1 MTGKELNI
9 YVAPMQGYTDAPFR
23 HFHAGVY
30 GAADG
35 YFTPFLRIEHGEVR
49 RRDLRDISSPL
60 NDNHRLVPQ
69 VIARDRQ
76 EFETLADAVADAGHR
91 EIDLNL
97 GCPFPLQTR
106 RGRGAALIANRA
118 VLADIA
124 DAMTAKSGIK
134 FSVKMRPGL
143 SSPDE
148 WRQTIDIIN
157 EMPLCRLTIHPRLA
171 TQQYGGELLMDEFA
185 AMAAA
190 SAHPVVYNGDIA
202 TPADIDRIASAYPAI
217 EGIMA
222 GRGLLARPSLFAEWQ
237 SGREWDA
244 DERLAHILRLH
255 TGVYRHY
262 ADTLCGDTQI
272 LSKIKPFWE
281 YLEPEIGHKPAKA
294 IHKAGSLAKYEAA
307 VASIG

>member
-1 MTGKELNI
+1 
-9 YVAPMQGYTDAPFR
+9 MQGLTDAPFR

-60 NDNHRLVPQ
+60 NANHRLVPQ

-76 EFETLADAVADAGHR
+76 EFEILCDAVADAGYR

-118 VLADIA
+118 ALADIA
-124 DAMTAKSGIK
+124 DAMTARPDIK

-143 SSPDE
+143 LSPNE
-148 WRQTIDIIN
+148 WMQAIDIIN
-157 EMPLCRLTIHPRLA
+157 AMPLGRLTIHPRPA
-171 TQQYGGELLMDEFA
+171 TQQYGGPLLMEEFA

-190 SAHPVVYNGDIA
+190 SSHPVVYNGDIS
-202 TPADIDRIASAYPAI
+202 TPADIDRIASAYSTI

-281 YLEPEIGHKPAKA
+281 YLEWEIGHKPAKA
-294 IHKAGSLAKYEAA
+294 IRKAGSLAKYEAA

>member
-1 MTGKELNI
+1 MTDKKLNI
-9 YVAPMQGYTDAPFR
+9 YVAPMQGLTDAPFR
-23 HFHAGVY
+23 HFHADVY

-35 YFTPFLRIEHGEVR
+35 YFTPFLRIDHGEVR

-60 NDNHRLVPQ
+60 NANHRLVPQ

-76 EFETLADAVADAGHR
+76 EFERLVDAVAEAGHR
-91 EIDLNL
+91 EADLNL

-118 VLADIA
+118 ALADIA
-124 DAMTAKSGIK
+124 DAMTARPDIK

-148 WRQTIDIIN
+148 WKQTIDIIN
-157 EMPLCRLTIHPRLA
+157 TMPLSRLTIHPRIA
-171 TQQYGGELLMDEFA
+171 TQQYGGPLLMEVFA
-185 AMAAA
+185 AMTAA
-190 SAHPVVYNGDIA
+190 SSHPVVYNGDIA
-202 TPADIDRIASAYPAI
+202 TPADIDRIASAYPTI

-237 SGREWDA
+237 SEREWDA
-244 DERLAHILRLH
+244 DERLEHILRLH
-255 TGVYRHY
+255 AGVYRHY
-262 ADTLCGDTQI
+262 AGTLCGDTQI

-281 YLEPEIGHKPAKA
+281 YLEGEIGHKPAKA
-294 IHKAGSLAKYEAA
+294 IRKAGSLAKYEAA

>member
-1 MTGKELNI
+1 
-9 YVAPMQGYTDAPFR
+9 MQGQTDAPFR

-60 NDNHRLVPQ
+60 NANHRLVPQ
-69 VIARDRQ
+69 IIARDRQ
-76 EFETLADAVADAGHR
+76 EFETLSDAVADAGYR

-118 VLADIA
+118 ALADIA
-124 DAMTAKSGIK
+124 DAMTARPDIK

-143 SSPDE
+143 SSPNE
-148 WRQTIDIIN
+148 WMQTIDIIN
-157 EMPLCRLTIHPRLA
+157 AMPLGHLTIHPRPA
-171 TQQYGGELLMDEFA
+171 TQQYGGPLLMEEFA

-190 SAHPVVYNGDIA
+190 SSHPVVYNGDIS
-202 TPADIDRIASAYPAI
+202 TPADINRIASAYPTI

-244 DERLAHILRLH
+244 DERLVHILRLH
-255 TGVYRHY
+255 AGVYRHY

-281 YLEPEIGHKPAKA
+281 YLEWEIGHKPAKA
-294 IHKAGSLAKYEAA
+294 IRKAGSLAKYEAA

>member
-1 MTGKELNI
+1 
-9 YVAPMQGYTDAPFR
+9 MQGQTDAPFR

-60 NDNHRLVPQ
+60 NANHRLVPQ

-76 EFETLADAVADAGHR
+76 EFERLADAAIEAGHR

-118 VLADIA
+118 ALADIA
-124 DAMTAKSGIK
+124 KAMTARPDIK

-143 SSPDE
+143 SSPEE

-157 EMPLCRLTIHPRLA
+157 AMPLCRLTIHPRLA

-190 SAHPVVYNGDIA
+190 SSHPVVYNGDISI
-202 TPADIDRIASAYPAI
+202 PADIDRIASAYPTI

-255 TGVYRHY
+255 AGVYRHY

-281 YLEPEIGHKPAKA
+281 YLEWEIGHKPAKA
-294 IHKAGSLAKYEAA
+294 IRKAGSLAKYEAA

>member
-1 MTGKELNI
+1 
-9 YVAPMQGYTDAPFR
+9 MQGMTDAPFR
-23 HFHAGVY
+23 HFHAEVY
-30 GAADG
+30 SAADG
-35 YFTPFLRIEHGEVR
+35 YFTPFLRIEHGDVR

-60 NDNHRLVPQ
+60 NANHRLVPQ

-76 EFETLADAVADAGHR
+76 EFETLSDAIAAAGHR

-106 RGRGAALIANRA
+106 RGRGAALIADRA

-124 DAMTAKSGIK
+124 DAMAARPDIK

-143 SSPDE
+143 SDPSE

-157 EMPLCRLTIHPRLA
+157 AMPLTRLTIHPRLA
-171 TQQYGGELLMDEFA
+171 TQQYGGALLMDEFA

-190 SAHPVVYNGDIA
+190 SAHPVVYNGDIS
-202 TPADIDRIASAYPAI
+202 TPADIDRIALAYPAI

-237 SGREWDA
+237 SGREWEA

-255 TGVYRHY
+255 AGVYRHY

-281 YLEPEIGHKPAKA
+281 YLEWEIGHKPAKA
-294 IHKAGSLAKYEAA
+294 IRKAGSLAKYEAA